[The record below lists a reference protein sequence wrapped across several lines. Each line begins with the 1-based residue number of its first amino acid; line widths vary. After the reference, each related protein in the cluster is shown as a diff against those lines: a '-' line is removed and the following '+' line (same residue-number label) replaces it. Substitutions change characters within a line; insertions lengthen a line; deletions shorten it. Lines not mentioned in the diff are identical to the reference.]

1 MAADPAFTISRRHR
15 GMSGSFLHE
24 CAEAVFKW
32 PRHVVGF
39 IQMQVRWLLAQVL
52 SNVQEKSEVFPPR
65 V

>member
-1 MAADPAFTISRRHR
+1 
-15 GMSGSFLHE
+15 MSGSFLHE

-52 SNVQEKSEVFPPR
+52 SNVQEKSKVFPPR

>member
-1 MAADPAFTISRRHR
+1 MATDPAFTISRRHR

-24 CAEAVFKW
+24 RAEAVFKW

-52 SNVQEKSEVFPPR
+52 SNVQEKSKVFPPR